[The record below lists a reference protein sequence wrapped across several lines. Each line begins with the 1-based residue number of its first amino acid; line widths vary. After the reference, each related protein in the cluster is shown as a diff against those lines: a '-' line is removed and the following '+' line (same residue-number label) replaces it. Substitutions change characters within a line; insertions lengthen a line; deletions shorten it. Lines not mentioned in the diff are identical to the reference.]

1 MGLLE
6 ILLGKENPATQWA
19 SQNQNFLGAIGAGLG
34 QGQNLQSGLS
44 AGLAQ
49 VPQAK
54 ALDYQAAEKAKA
66 DAKVVAQTNATKQWL
81 AQNYPDLAQAVDA
94 GLPVSEAWQE
104 AFNRKNA
111 KAAAPQNPYMN
122 AGDGQFFNWQTG
134 QFITNPNAAAGT
146 ADAPTVQTRFNPETG
161 REEKVTWNPQ
171 TQTWDPFGGQKAVN
185 SSGDLSATETRQLFE
200 TEDAIAA
207 GQNVV
212 SALDTALSLNDRARS
227 GWGAELSANVG
238 ANLPDWVPLIGGNS
252 SDADTLQLKNIVT
265 EQALSQLKLVFGGN
279 PTEGERQILLDIQGS
294 VNQPADVR
302 KRIFDRAKE
311 LALTRI
317 KFNEQRKAK
326 IEGGGYGVVNGG
338 TRTGGNYTVV
348 KVE

>member
-1 MGLLE
+1 MASLIE
-6 ILLGKENPATQWA
+6 TLLGAQSPVTQWTQRN
-19 SQNQNFLGAIGAGLG
+19 SNLLTGLG
-34 QGQNLQSGLS
+34 TSLLSDGMNFQPAQQG
-44 AGLAQ
+44 A
-49 VPQAK
+49 V
-54 ALDYQAAEKAKA
+54 LDQEKARQKEA
-66 DAKVVAQTNATKQWL
+66 DAKLVASKNATKTWL
-81 AQNYPDLAQAVDA
+81 AQNFPDLAQAVDA
-94 GLPVSEAWQE
+94 GLPISDAWQE
-104 AFNRKNA
+104 AFKRQQPGYGELDPTANMRDFA
-111 KAAAPQNPYMN
+111 FAQANPGF
-122 AGDGQFFNWQTG
+122 AEFL
-134 QFITNPNAAAGT
+134 NPTAS
-146 ADAPTVQTRFNPETG
+146 ADAPTVQTRFNPDTG
-161 REEKVTWNPQ
+161 REEKVVWNPQ
-171 TQTWDPFGGQKAVN
+171 KGGWDAFGGQKAVN
-185 SSGDLSATETRQLFE
+185 SAGDLSATETRQLFE

-326 IEGGGYGVVNGG
+326 IESGGYGVVNGG

>member
-1 MGLLE
+1 MGLFEL
-6 ILLGKENPATQWA
+6 LLGKDNPATKWA
-19 SQNQNFLGAIGAGLG
+19 SDNRNYLTGISTSLLSDGMNFAPAQQGA
-34 QGQNLQSGLS
+34 
-44 AGLAQ
+44 
-49 VPQAK
+49 V
-54 ALDYQAAEKAKA
+54 LDQEVARQKEA
-66 DAKVVAQTNATKQWL
+66 DAKLAASTNATKQWL

-94 GLPVSEAWQE
+94 GLPVSDAWQE
-104 AFNRKNA
+104 AFKRQQPGYGQPDMTANMRDFQFAQANPGFA
-111 KAAAPQNPYMN
+111 EFLNPAQTAGAPN
-122 AGDGQFFNWQTG
+122 
-134 QFITNPNAAAGT
+134 
-146 ADAPTVQTRFNPETG
+146 VQTRYNADTG

-185 SSGDLSATETRQLFE
+185 SAGDLSATETRQLFE

-238 ANLPDWVPLIGGNS
+238 ANLPDWVPFVGGNS

-302 KRIFDRAKE
+302 RRIFDRAKE

-317 KFNEQRKAK
+317 KFNQDRKAK
-326 IEGGGYGVVNGG
+326 IESGGYGVVNGG
-338 TRTGGNYTVV
+338 TRTGAGNFTVV